1 MVNYNL
7 ITDDVKINPIILT
20 GLPRS
25 GKSFFTRYF
34 SKKTSKG
41 RYLIDD
47 NLEVL
52 INLYKYGVIKKKLFS
67 YLFSYGLK
75 KN

>member
-1 MVNYNL
+1 MVNYKL

-34 SKKTSKG
+34 F
-41 RYLIDD
+41 
-47 NLEVL
+47 
-52 INLYKYGVIKKKLFS
+52 KKLQ
-67 YLFSYGLK
+67 K
-75 KN
+75 EDI